1 MTENRSKIKV
11 IAFDLDGTIYN
22 GNQIIEGA
30 NETIDFFRYSGKEI
44 CFFTNNSSQSRT
56 QIFNKLRKF
65 SINLLETDVYC
76 CSYATKIYLKTEN
89 FKNVF
94 IVGSE
99 VLKKEVS
106 CLGINV
112 FSEKTDSK
120 IDAMLIGLD
129 VDFDYS
135 KLEIAYEVLQ
145 LNNHC
150 KIIVSNIDSSFPV
163 ENGLRKP
170 GCGAIASSIFAAS
183 GREYDFMVGKPN
195 SYILNL
201 IAKEKQILPEEI
213 LVIGDS
219 YESDIHMA
227 KSTNAHSILIDA
239 FGSNDSAGTI
249 TVNCINDAQKI
260 FSKYYF

>member
-1 MTENRSKIKV
+1 MTDITSKIKI

-22 GNQIIEGA
+22 GNQIIAGA
-30 NETIDFFRYSGKEI
+30 NETIDFLRYSGKEI

-56 QIFNKLRKF
+56 QIFNKLRNF

-76 CSYATKIYLKTEN
+76 CTYATKIYLKTEN

-99 VLKKEVS
+99 VLKEEVS
-106 CLGINV
+106 LLGINV
-112 FSEKTDSK
+112 VSEKTESK
-120 IDAMLIGLD
+120 IDAMLIAFD
-129 VDFDYS
+129 VDFNYS
-135 KLEIAYEVLQ
+135 KLATVYEVLQ

-183 GREYDFMVGKPN
+183 GRNYDFMVGKPN
-195 SYILNL
+195 SYILDL
-201 IAKEKQILPEEI
+201 IAKEKQTLLEEI

-219 YESDIHMA
+219 YESDIKMA
-227 KSTNAHSILIDA
+227 KSTNAHSILIDTL
-239 FGSNDSAGTI
+239 GINDTGDTI
-249 TVNCINDAQKI
+249 TVNCINDIQKI
-260 FSKYYF
+260 FCKYYF